1 VETPKGRLTRDKG
14 LGAAVVRYGNLRSFT
29 LRTLYSWLT
38 LTILLTFSWP
48 AMIVYL
54 DAPTGVSPRATPLG
68 WFVARLLAAA
78 LSAAAAGLLWRLSP
92 IPATVAQPER
102 ARRLFSRASG
112 RVWPQAL
119 VFLCG
124 LSALLLVLLLVADPL
139 GALQVALLGLAEA
152 LAVQLLLSGYVKG
165 LFDLTLDDYR
175 ATVATL
181 GLFALTYGM
190 REGLDA
196 ASGSGDFVLAL
207 VAGGVLG
214 LLIGGVSL
222 WLRAKSGSLLPAL
235 LAQWLLLYI
244 LVGLFES

>member
-1 VETPKGRLTRDKG
+1 
-14 LGAAVVRYGNLRSFT
+14 
-29 LRTLYSWLT
+29 
-38 LTILLTFSWP
+38 
-48 AMIVYL
+48 
-54 DAPTGVSPRATPLG
+54 
-68 WFVARLLAAA
+68 
-78 LSAAAAGLLWRLSP
+78 
-92 IPATVAQPER
+92 
-102 ARRLFSRASG
+102 
-112 RVWPQAL
+112 
-119 VFLCG
+119 
-124 LSALLLVLLLVADPL
+124 
-139 GALQVALLGLAEA
+139 
-152 LAVQLLLSGYVKG
+152 

-196 ASGSGDFVLAL
+196 ASGSGDFALAL
-207 VAGGVLG
+207 AAGGVLG